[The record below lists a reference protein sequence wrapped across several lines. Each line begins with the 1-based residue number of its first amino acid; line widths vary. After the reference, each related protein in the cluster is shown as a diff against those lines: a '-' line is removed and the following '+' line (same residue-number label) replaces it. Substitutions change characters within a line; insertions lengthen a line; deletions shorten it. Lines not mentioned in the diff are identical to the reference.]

1 MAKPAVIREAFR
13 GLFAFYAAKAHQD
26 KESDGERSLLRLFGS
41 SKNIPDELLE
51 LWSDRTEVLGREIV
65 GDIIGPR
72 TQQVI
77 KGRAHCDHSSDFLH
91 VLLRDMERQKH

>member
-1 MAKPAVIREAFR
+1 MAKPAVTRDAFR
-13 GLFAFYAAKAHQD
+13 GLFAFYAAKARHD

-41 SKNIPDELLE
+41 SEDIPDELLE
-51 LWSDRTEVLGREIV
+51 LWSDRTEALGREIV

-72 TQQVI
+72 TQQVTQ
-77 KGRAHCDHSSDFLH
+77 GRAHYDHAGDFLH